1 MPQTTSYSAPESASQ
16 GLAEKAMDLGE
27 QAVDRATEAGA
38 AVRDTVKEHP
48 IATLA
53 VVAGLAFAVGAIW
66 KIGQSRQHTRVDSLL
81 SRLGELQNQLPRRWR
96 M

>member
-1 MPQTTSYSAPESASQ
+1 MPQTTSYSVPESTSQ
-16 GLAEKAMDLGE
+16 GLAEQAMDLGE
-27 QAVDRATEAGA
+27 QVVETA
-38 AVRDTVKEHP
+38 AAARDTVKEHP